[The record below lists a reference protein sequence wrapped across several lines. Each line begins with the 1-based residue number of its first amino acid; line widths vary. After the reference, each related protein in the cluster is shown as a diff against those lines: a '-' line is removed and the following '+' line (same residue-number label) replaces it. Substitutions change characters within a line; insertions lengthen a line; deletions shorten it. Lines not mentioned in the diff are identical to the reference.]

1 MLVYFSFDDV
11 CSSKLSGDFPHL
23 GTDHV
28 CGQIF
33 VHIFAPN
40 RGYCWYTMYT
50 EHWNV
55 VIQYYQPLIAYLNFF
70 ACLLDM
76 IFMSDLISVSQSLSQ
91 EQIQHQFF
99 FNAVQFVSLNGFLSC
114 CDKWSWRVCRTEF
127 QKRRVGPNWKHLF
140 LWKAAR
146 LSFHTEYLGWSFAC
160 ANYIKTLAHGEL
172 LRDKYL
178 SARYEIAVWG
188 DL

>member
-70 ACLLDM
+70 AFLLDM

-114 CDKWSWRVCRTEF
+114 CDKWSWLVCRTEF
-127 QKRRVGPNWKHLF
+127 QKRGVGPN
-140 LWKAAR
+140 
-146 LSFHTEYLGWSFAC
+146 
-160 ANYIKTLAHGEL
+160 
-172 LRDKYL
+172 
-178 SARYEIAVWG
+178 
-188 DL
+188 